1 MADFEYSNLSDAYDD
16 FEFPIVRLIVDG
28 KELSKE
34 ENLMVTGLDVDLTSG
49 YEASVATV
57 TLAGSYNSDSKSFD
71 VEKTKKY
78 MLLGS
83 SVVIATG
90 YGNVSREIFRGFIA
104 RVHFIIPPAVE
115 DEIPS
120 VEVTAMDAK
129 GLMMANRHSKRLKA
143 KFYSDAVKEVLETNT
158 FLSQKDEMGNDFT
171 VLNIT
176 DTPDKQEGQGES
188 GTTDRRVEMVE
199 ESDYEF
205 IVKAAKKFN
214 FEFFIVGNNLYFIE
228 AKKNTA
234 PLIVLTP
241 ACGLGSLDVGYDIS
255 GIVRSVEVRNINMED
270 GKFLGNTKKTTTK
283 ISLGNKAKP
292 LVEKQSLVY
301 IDPTAKSKDDAGYR
315 AQYLMDTIDYRFG
328 SINASFTGLPEVVPG
343 RFVTISGFGEPLD
356 NDFYLKRVR
365 HMIGSDSYRMQIE
378 GVANSIKQ

>member
-1 MADFEYSNLSDAYDD
+1 MAEFEYSKLSDAYDD
-16 FEFPIVRLIVDG
+16 FEFPIVRLTVDG

-34 ENLMVTGLDVDLTSG
+34 ENLMVTGMDVDLTSG

-57 TLAGSYNSDSKSFD
+57 TLAGSYNADSKSFD

-83 SVVIATG
+83 SIIIATG

-104 RVHFIIPPAVE
+104 RVHFIIPPAID

-120 VEVTAMDAK
+120 VEITAMDAK

-158 FLSQKDEMGNDFT
+158 FLSQKDDMGNDFT
-171 VLNIT
+171 ALNIT

-214 FEFFIVGNNLYFIE
+214 FEFFIVGGNLYFIE
-228 AKKNTA
+228 AKKNTD
-234 PLIVLTP
+234 PLIVLSP
-241 ACGLGSLDVGYDIS
+241 GCGVGSLDIGYDIS

-270 GKFLGNTKKTTTK
+270 GKYLGNTKKTTTK

-301 IDPTAKSKDDAGYR
+301 IDPTAKSKDDAGHR
-315 AQYLMDTIDYRFG
+315 ADYLMDSIDYRFG
-328 SINASFTGLPEVVPG
+328 SISASFTGLPEVVPG
-343 RFVTISGFGEPLD
+343 RFVTLSGFGSPLD

-365 HMIGSDSYRMQIE
+365 HMIGGDSYRIMIE
-378 GVANSIKQ
+378 GVANSIKE

>member
-1 MADFEYSNLSDAYDD
+1 MAEFEYSKLSDAYDD
-16 FEFPIVRLIVDG
+16 FEFPIVRLTVDG

-49 YEASVATV
+49 YEASVATI
-57 TLAGSYNSDSKSFD
+57 TLAGSYNADSKSFD

-83 SVVIATG
+83 SIIIATG

-104 RVHFIIPPAVE
+104 RVHFIIPPSIE

-158 FLSQKDEMGNDFT
+158 FLSQKDEMGKDFT

-214 FEFFIVGNNLYFIE
+214 FEFFIVGGNLYFIE
-228 AKKNTA
+228 AKKNTT
-234 PLIVLTP
+234 PLIVLSP
-241 ACGLGSLDVGYDIS
+241 GCGVGALDIGYDIS

-301 IDPTAKSKDDAGYR
+301 IDPTARSKDDAGYR

-328 SINASFTGLPEVVPG
+328 SISASFTGLPEMVPG
-343 RFVTISGFGEPLD
+343 RFVTLSGFGEPLD
-356 NDFYLKRVR
+356 NDFYLRRVR
-365 HMIGSDSYRMQIE
+365 HMIGNDSYRIQIE